1 MMKEPTNESFF
12 YSQIGALEAEVERVK
27 KENYHLQDENNKLRA
42 ILTARDKVT
51 SYLSNPKRYTKGED
65 NGKG

>member
-27 KENYHLQDENNKLRA
+27 KENHKLQSQNTILKTRLYLNKISYETGDE
-42 ILTARDKVT
+42 D
-51 SYLSNPKRYTKGED
+51 
-65 NGKG
+65 GKG

>member
-1 MMKEPTNESFF
+1 MIKEPSNESFF

-27 KENYHLQDENNKLRA
+27 KENHKLQSQNTILKTRLYLNKISYEIGDE
-42 ILTARDKVT
+42 
-51 SYLSNPKRYTKGED
+51 

>member
-12 YSQIGALEAEVERVK
+12 YSQIGALEAEVEQVK
-27 KENYHLQDENNKLRA
+27 KDNYHLQDENNKLRA

-51 SYLSNPKRYTKGED
+51 SYLANPKRYSKGED
-65 NGKG
+65 HGKS

>member
-27 KENYHLQDENNKLRA
+27 KENHNLQQQNDIMVRILRQM
-42 ILTARDKVT
+42 LEKEEK
-51 SYLSNPKRYTKGED
+51 S
-65 NGKG
+65 NGKS

>member
-27 KENYHLQDENNKLRA
+27 KENHMLQQENGVMVR
-42 ILTARDKVT
+42 ILKQFLQERK
-51 SYLSNPKRYTKGED
+51 S
-65 NGKG
+65 

>member
-27 KENYHLQDENNKLRA
+27 KENYKLTIQNH
-42 ILTARDKVT
+42 ILRTRLYVNG
-51 SYLSNPKRYTKGED
+51 LSLETFDSKGEED
-65 NGKG
+65 GKS

>member
-27 KENYHLQDENNKLRA
+27 KEKYNLQQQNDIMVRILKQMVEKEEKL
-42 ILTARDKVT
+42 
-51 SYLSNPKRYTKGED
+51 